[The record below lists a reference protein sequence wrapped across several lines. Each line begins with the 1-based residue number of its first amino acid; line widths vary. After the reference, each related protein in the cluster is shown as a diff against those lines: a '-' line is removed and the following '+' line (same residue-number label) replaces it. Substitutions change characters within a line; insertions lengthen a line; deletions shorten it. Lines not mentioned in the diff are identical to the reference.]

1 MKYNFC
7 PSCGNKLEQEYKF
20 CPACGVELKTGNAP
34 KEKKQTKIKDSTKT
48 STKKSNSY
56 IILAVSFV
64 FAITVVFLVIRS
76 NQQAKEQETAGNQ
89 NQAQMPSGQPTEQMN
104 ALMQSVLET
113 KKALET
119 DPLNY
124 DLNVKMGNNA
134 FDIGRF
140 EQAIKYYRTAVS
152 VKSTDPDVLI
162 DLGVAYFNQNNPDSA
177 LYFMD
182 SALKISPEH
191 PQGLFNAGIVHF
203 NIGDSLQAIKYWE
216 KLVTTNGDLPQA
228 KTAQK
233 FLEQLKSKL
242 NKS

>member
-20 CPACGVELKTGNAP
+20 CPSCGVELKTGTAP
-34 KEKKQTKIKDSTKT
+34 KEKKQTKLKETSKST
-48 STKKSNSY
+48 NSY
-56 IILAVSFV
+56 LVLAIAFI
-64 FAITVVFLVIRS
+64 FAITVVYLVVRS
-76 NQQAKEQETAGNQ
+76 NQPANEQQTAANQ
-89 NQAQMPSGQPTEQMN
+89 NQAQMPSGQSSEQMN
-104 ALMQSVLET
+104 AMMESVLET
-113 KKALET
+113 KKALEA

-152 VKSTDPDVLI
+152 VKNNDPDVLI

-177 LYFMD
+177 IYFMD
-182 SALKISPEH
+182 SALKINPEH

-203 NIGDSLQAIKYWE
+203 NIGDSLEAIKYWE